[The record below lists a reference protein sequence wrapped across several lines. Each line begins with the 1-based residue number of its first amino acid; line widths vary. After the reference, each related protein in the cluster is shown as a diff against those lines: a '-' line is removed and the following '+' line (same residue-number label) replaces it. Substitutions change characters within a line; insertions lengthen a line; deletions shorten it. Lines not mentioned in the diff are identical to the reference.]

1 LGPFVLVGSVVEL
14 LKKRIGVIM
23 YQTSASKGQEL
34 VAQRMVREFVKLGHE
49 AFLITGNYHDG
60 VLVSS
65 GSLTKPGGFTYTEQ
79 DREVGIPV
87 IRVDSYIARWPP
99 RRINFRDFISV
110 LERIVDSF
118 HLDVLITHSTLWN
131 GPEETARF
139 IEWRR
144 YMKMVGGY
152 RDPLVLCHMSHFQEP
167 TPKRYSLT
175 ERSFRVAW
183 NRLTLPQIFSTANL
197 ILVVTPLEKEA
208 KVKMGAKSD
217 KCFLYPGGVDDEEF
231 EEYSATGTESVEGF
245 LEEAKIGGD
254 KKIVAYLGSLEERKN
269 PLAVLH
275 VAEMLKDREDIHFVV
290 AGKGQSPYANRVI
303 EVARS
308 LRNVTYL
315 GEISQRQ
322 KMLLI
327 ETSRV
332 NILLSRSEA
341 LGLAQLEFMHSGV
354 PVITSGVEGQAWL
367 IRDGLEGI
375 HVNGPDDVKGSAAAV
390 TKLCDNE
397 SLWNDMSV
405 NAKKRTADLTVS
417 KLTEQLDDVLTDELI
432 KERGLTAIPQEVRA
446 TIAEPENVLKSWSSG
461 SWGVVATGRRL
472 FIRRG
477 VISRRVIEIP
487 YTNVTSIEHTRRYP
501 WKTLIEG
508 SIISFLLYVGFFAT
522 AILPKPLIAMTNDLL
537 NSLTSSGLIQSS
549 FLNLFLFLVTVA
561 PILAAAVAFSVEART
576 GFTLRGPGKETIYLP
591 GKFREV
597 ITFIRNMQD
606 IDFERT
612 VENKKRR
619 LPYITDGSIDEMET

>member
-1 LGPFVLVGSVVEL
+1 M

-34 VAQRMVREFVKLGHE
+34 VAQRMVREFAKRGHE
-49 AFLITGNYHDG
+49 AYLITSNYHDG
-60 VLVSS
+60 TLVSP
-65 GSLTKPGGFTYTEQ
+65 GSLAKPGGFTYTKQ
-79 DREVGIPV
+79 NREVGIPV

-144 YMKMVGGY
+144 YMKRIGGY
-152 RDPLVLCHMSHFQEP
+152 RDPLVFCHMSHFQEP

-208 KVKMGAKSD
+208 KVKMGAKPD

-231 EEYSATGTESVEGF
+231 EGYSNNDSQSVKDF
-245 LEEAKIGGD
+245 LEASRIGED
-254 KKIVAYLGSLEERKN
+254 EKIVAYLGSLEERKN
-269 PLAVLH
+269 PLGVLR
-275 VAEMLKDREDIHFVV
+275 VAEILKDREDIHFVI
-290 AGKGQSPYANRVI
+290 AGKGSSPYADKVI
-303 EVARS
+303 EAAKN

-315 GEISQRQ
+315 GEINQRQ

-327 ETSRV
+327 EASRV

-341 LGLAQLEFMHSGV
+341 LGLSQLEFMHSGV
-354 PVITSGVEGQAWL
+354 PVVTSGVEGQAWL
-367 IRDGLEGI
+367 IRDGIEGI
-375 HVNGPDDVKGSAAAV
+375 HVKGPNDFKGSAAAV

-397 SLWNDMSV
+397 TLWKEMSA

-417 KLTEQLDDVLTDELI
+417 RLTEQLDEALTDELI
-432 KERGLTAIPQEVRA
+432 KERGLIAIPEEVRA

-461 SWGVVATGRRL
+461 TWGVVATGRRL

-487 YTNVTSIEHTRRYP
+487 FQNVTSIEHTRRYP

-508 SIISFLLYVGFFAT
+508 SIISLLLYIGLFAT
-522 AILPKPLIAMTNDLL
+522 TILPRPLIAIINELR
-537 NSLTSSGLIQSS
+537 NSLTSSGLLHPSL
-549 FLNLFLFLVTVA
+549 LNLFLTLITVA
-561 PILAAAVAFSVEART
+561 PFFAGAIAFSVEART

-619 LPYITDGSIDEMET
+619 LPYVTDELIDETETSN